1 MIHLENRILIDKPVD
16 EVFKIVTD
24 VARWPEFLPSHR
36 NMTIISQEEDRLL
49 IEWKMKVKLKTSIL
63 IDRINKRMV
72 TEQLSGLVKGLK
84 AEYKFSDQSGKTS
97 LSLIHQVELK
107 IPLIRRIIELI
118 AIRSLMRLSPDT
130 LNRIKNRVEEIRC
143 SMD

>member
-16 EVFKIVTD
+16 EVFKVVTD
-24 VARWPEFLPSHR
+24 VAKWPEFLPSHR
-36 NMTIISQEEDRLL
+36 NMTIISQEEDKLL

-72 TEQLSGLVKGLK
+72 TEQLSGLVKGLR
-84 AEYKFSDQSGKTS
+84 AEYIFNGQSGKTT
-97 LSLIHQVELK
+97 LCLIHSFSSK
-107 IPLIRRIIELI
+107 IPLMGRLVELI
-118 AIRSLMRLSPDT
+118 ALNLVKKLALDT
-130 LNRIKNRVEEIRC
+130 LKRIKSKVEVGEC